1 MIFYVFLELKEKI
14 RKCELLLDEQREL
27 LAKAN
32 QQIEMNNQEMNK
44 LKEASLS
51 LKNGTKGLNNLDE
64 NNDDFEEDDE
74 RQMREIVEQFEV
86 YLFIKFSYIFLLK
99 MPIVFNSGIF

>member
-1 MIFYVFLELKEKI
+1 M
-14 RKCELLLDEQREL
+14 DEHREL

-32 QQIEMNNQEMNK
+32 QQIELNNQEMNR

-51 LKNGTKGLNNLDE
+51 KNNLSMTSEDSTVGANLEDE
-64 NNDDFEEDDE
+64 YDE

-86 YLFIKFSYIFLLK
+86 NLQKLDNFF
-99 MPIVFNSGIF
+99 